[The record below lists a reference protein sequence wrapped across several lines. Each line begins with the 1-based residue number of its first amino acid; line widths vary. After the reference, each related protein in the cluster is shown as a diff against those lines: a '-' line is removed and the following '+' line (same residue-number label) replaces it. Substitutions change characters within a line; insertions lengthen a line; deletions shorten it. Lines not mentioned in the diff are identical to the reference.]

1 MRVPYSW
8 LAEHVEVPAVDE
20 LVAVFNSGGL
30 EVEAVERPSA
40 GVTGVVVVEVRDVRG
55 VEGSEKLSVV
65 RAFDGSAEHE
75 IVCGASNF
83 AVGDRVPAALPGA
96 TLPTPTGEL
105 LTIDRRGIFGVT
117 SNGMLASARELGVGD
132 DHSGI
137 WILDADAPLGA
148 ELGEWLVLDETV
160 VVLELTPN
168 RGDAL
173 SMWGLAADVSAL
185 TGARLHLRR
194 RQVAVPGTPGVQVE
208 IEGGCHRFTAT
219 TVEGVTDGPSPAWL
233 RRRLAAA
240 GVRPR
245 GRLVDAT
252 NHAMLE
258 TGHPVHAFDR
268 DRLAGPLLAV
278 RYARAGE
285 RLRTLD
291 GVDRTLDP
299 DDLVIADAER
309 VVALAGQIGGEETEV
324 TAATTDVVLEVASFD
339 APSVLRATRRHKLF
353 TEAARRFEKTVPDAS
368 VVDGADACVALLV
381 ELAGGTVTGRTQVW
395 PDPRP
400 RPTIP
405 LRPARARAVLG
416 IDIDAATQQRLLES
430 LGCVV
435 TTDETDATNDPARIQ
450 ETRGVAPPV
459 HRDLAIEGE
468 VGTLRVLPPVHRPD
482 LAIEGEVGTLRVLPP
497 VHRPDLAIE
506 EDLYEE
512 VLRLHGY
519 ERAPERLPSTGQV
532 GRRDPADD
540 AHRRVRRALAGGGWT
555 ETLAIPLQAEA
566 DLEGLGLDGDDQ
578 RRQPL
583 RLRNPLSAEETVLR
597 TTLLPGLLRAVR
609 TNVGRQVG
617 DVAIFETGRVFLPP
631 DAQEVGAD
639 GGPDDVVLPA
649 EPMMLGFAACGAFE
663 PGDFSRA
670 ARPVDLRDLLGA
682 VDLVRSVLGL
692 PAFVARPTD
701 ERPYHPGRAARLALA
716 GDDVGVVGELHPRVV
731 EALQVPSRTLAGEL
745 RLDLLL
751 ADGARPATPAAPSP
765 LPGLR
770 LDVAAVVPDD
780 VGAAA
785 VEAVVREGAGRR
797 LTELT
802 LFDVYTGPQVGEG
815 RTSYAW
821 RLRLE
826 DPSRQLG
833 ETETRE
839 VIEAIDGLLAGRLQ
853 GRLRR

>member
-1 MRVPYSW
+1 MRRW
-8 LAEHVEVPAVDE
+8 
-20 LVAVFNSGGL
+20 G
-30 EVEAVERPSA
+30 PS
-40 GVTGVVVVEVRDVRG
+40 
-55 VEGSEKLSVV
+55 
-65 RAFDGSAEHE
+65 
-75 IVCGASNF
+75 C
-83 AVGDRVPAALPGA
+83 
-96 TLPTPTGEL
+96 
-105 LTIDRRGIFGVT
+105 
-117 SNGMLASARELGVGD
+117 
-132 DHSGI
+132 
-137 WILDADAPLGA
+137 
-148 ELGEWLVLDETV
+148 GEWLVLDETV

-194 RQVAVPGTPGVQVE
+194 REVAVPGTPGVPVE

-219 TVEGVTDGPSPAWL
+219 TLEGVTDGPSPAWL

-268 DRLAGPLLAV
+268 DRLGGPLLAV

-400 RPTIP
+400 RPTIT

-416 IDIDAATQQRLLES
+416 IDVDAATQQRLLES

-435 TTDETDATNDPARIQ
+435 TSGGKDSTDVSPVQGALW
-450 ETRGVAPPV
+450 VA
-459 HRDLAIEGE
+459 
-468 VGTLRVLPPVHRPD
+468 
-482 LAIEGEVGTLRVLPP
+482 PP

-649 EPMMLGFAACGAFE
+649 EPLMLGFAACGAFE

-716 GDDVGVVGELHPRVV
+716 DDDVGVVGELHPRVV

-780 VGAAA
+780 VGSAA
-785 VEAVVREGAGRR
+785 VEAVVREGAGQR